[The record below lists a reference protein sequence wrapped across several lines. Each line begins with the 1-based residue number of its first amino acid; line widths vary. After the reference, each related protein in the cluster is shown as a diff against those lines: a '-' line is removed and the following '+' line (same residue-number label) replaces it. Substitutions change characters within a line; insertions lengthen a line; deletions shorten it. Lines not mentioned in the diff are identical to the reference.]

1 MCVVCDSYHF
11 ATEVKIEYVASKRDY
26 ILKLQKKR
34 MFIKIASLQTW
45 LEVGTWLSKLQIL
58 IPVSKKGGRP
68 SSAHTFKSQVK
79 VTYKKGKI

>member
-26 ILKLQKKR
+26 LDYKKKNVHKNC
-34 MFIKIASLQTW
+34 FLANI
-45 LEVGTWLSKLQIL
+45 VGTWLSKLQIL

-79 VTYKKGKI
+79 VTNKKGKI

>member
-1 MCVVCDSYHF
+1 MCVVCDSYPF

-26 ILKLQKKR
+26 LNYKKKNVNKNC
-34 MFIKIASLQTW
+34 FLANI
-45 LEVGTWLSKLQIL
+45 VGTCLSKLQIL

>member
-1 MCVVCDSYHF
+1 MRQLSSF

-26 ILKLQKKR
+26 LNYKKR
-34 MFIKIASLQTW
+34 MFIKIASLQTY
-45 LEVGTWLSKLQIL
+45 LVGTWLSKLQIL

-79 VTYKKGKI
+79 VTNKKGKI

>member
-1 MCVVCDSYHF
+1 MCVVCDSYPF

-26 ILKLQKKR
+26 LNFKKW
-34 MFIKIASLQTW
+34 MFIKIASLQTY
-45 LEVGTWLSKLQIL
+45 LVGTWLSKLQIL

>member
-1 MCVVCDSYHF
+1 MCVKCDSYSF
-11 ATEVKIEYVASKRDY
+11 STEVKIEYVASKRDY
-26 ILKLQKKR
+26 LNYKKKNVNKNC
-34 MFIKIASLQTW
+34 FLANI
-45 LEVGTWLSKLQIL
+45 VGIWLSKLQIL